1 MSLKSLF
8 VSAPLLWRG
17 VTALPAGPGSWT
29 HGNST
34 IVSSSDFSAAA
45 AYNLIDTY
53 DASNWA
59 SKFNFEDIADPT
71 RMHHFTLASVSFDF

>member
-1 MSLKSLF
+1 MSLKSLL
-8 VSAPLLWRG
+8 VSAPFLWRS

-34 IVSSSDFSAAA
+34 VVSSSASDNIRVAA

-59 SKFNFEDIADPT
+59 NKFYFEDIPDPT
-71 RMHHFTLASVSFDF
+71 RMYPIT